1 MEEEAE
7 GDGRGGGVAAE
18 EREQVGG
25 GGGGG
30 HGRVAAGGGSGRDVF
45 KPVTGPGWLAG
56 GARGRGQL
64 PGPLTLLGGAW
75 RVGEFASNNFAF

>member
-7 GDGRGGGVAAE
+7 RDSRGGSVASE

-30 HGRVAAGGGSGRDVF
+30 HGRVAAGDGSGPEGF
-45 KPVTGPGWLAG
+45 KP
-56 GARGRGQL
+56 GRGGCPVGRTVQSTA
-64 PGPLTLLGGAW
+64 GPM
-75 RVGEFASNNFAF
+75 